1 MIYLQLSYDFVFFG
15 MLTKDLKFNCNKKAY
30 FTGKKLNAVSFRL
43 KLYQP
48 GNFDSIIYF
57 TIFLKL

>member
-48 GNFDSIIYF
+48 GDFDSII
-57 TIFLKL
+57 